1 MFNNRL
7 GKKSAVIKSNQL
19 IALTGP
25 EETSC
30 EPQSTLHNNFNMP
43 LIERA
48 LLLIN
53 SFYRLSQSKSGR
65 VLSPTWLLCT
75 GHGVG
80 AEGAREGPVPEDAR
94 AAGGRPGRDGAD
106 ARRRVGGV
114 RAQDRPARAAA
125 EGEAAGSGE
134 TPPLLANVLPA
145 VGQPELHEGAQSR
158 AAGGACSRGAMWHIW
173 LEFLVVVFL
182 TPTCVP
188 LSFSEHEISSAA
200 NEQVS
205 ASNQLT
211 NTCFYYFLLI

>member
-1 MFNNRL
+1 ML
-7 GKKSAVIKSNQL
+7 
-19 IALTGP
+19 
-25 EETSC
+25 
-30 EPQSTLHNNFNMP
+30 

-94 AAGGRPGRDGAD
+94 AAGGRPSRDGTD

-145 VGQPELHEGAQSR
+145 VRQPELHEGAQSR
-158 AAGGACSRGAMWHIW
+158 AAGGCLFPRSHVAH
-173 LEFLVVVFL
+173 LVGVFGCCFFNTDL
-182 TPTCVP
+182 CPFVFFRTRN
-188 LSFSEHEISSAA
+188 LIS
-200 NEQVS
+200 
-205 ASNQLT
+205 
-211 NTCFYYFLLI
+211 C